1 MSLVAKRVM
10 GEPKYISTLKSKV
23 HTTFLKNYI
32 QDIQKKKTDTHI
44 THPSHSKEERSW
56 SFGQQMAFG
65 LKL

>member
-1 MSLVAKRVM
+1 M
-10 GEPKYISTLKSKV
+10 GKGYSPHRGWASSNQLKV
-23 HTTFLKNYI
+23 L
-32 QDIQKKKTDTHI
+32 QKKKTDTHI